1 MPVVRIFLVAA
12 LVVVPALASHT
23 QSTDALSTRPG
34 HPAVAAQT
42 SQAPSG
48 PDLSVEVGLGG
59 YSPPDQPTQISVT
72 ISSPLLISG
81 RMRVSGA
88 GISVSRPIAVPA
100 GSAHRHAIGR
110 A

>member
-59 YSPPDQPTQISVT
+59 YSPPDQPTQISAT
-72 ISSPLLISG
+72 ISSPLRISG
-81 RMRVSGA
+81 RTRARRA
-88 GISVSRPIAVPA
+88 GLPVPRPSRWPA
-100 GSAHRHAIGR
+100 APAPRYG
-110 A
+110 